1 MKYITYVRDTRFTA
15 QRQLMIVDL
24 IHDGSRGYINQY
36 GRVESTYDQGSFDFN
51 ISGTDGQL
59 QFFPTKFSVNDY
71 QIAAIS
77 YNLDDNLLSTGSTSI
92 GGVTLIE
99 SDSTTI
105 IYRS

>member
-36 GRVESTYDQGSFDFN
+36 GRVESTYDQGSFDFTV
-51 ISGTDGQL
+51 SGTDGQL
-59 QFFPTKFSVNDY
+59 QFFPTKFKVNDY

-77 YNLDDNLLSTGSTSI
+77 YLS
-92 GGVTLIE
+92 LIH
-99 SDSTTI
+99 I
-105 IYRS
+105 